1 MSSFIPSD
9 YKALDLSG
17 DNYLD
22 WAINTSAVLKSRGL
36 GKCIKY
42 GNDTL
47 ACERHRAI
55 MIMRHHLCEDLRDE
69 FGYVNDP
76 HNLWSFLNS
85 RFCEPLLHESK
96 KKWEALRFQD
106 YESVD
111 NYHSDLMRIT
121 YSLRLCGELVTNEDL
136 LNKTRDT
143 FHSEEVLLSHQAKVL
158 DSEMKIPEANK
169 ATFDKK
175 RSEEDSEWT
184 LMDHEVGLYI
194 E

>member
-9 YKALDLSG
+9 YKALDLSVN
-17 DNYLD
+17 NYLD

-106 YESVD
+106 YEPVD
-111 NYHSDLMRIT
+111 NYHSDLMRST
-121 YSLRLCGELVTNEDL
+121 YSLKLCGELVINEDL

>member
-22 WAINTSAVLKSRGL
+22 WGINTSAVLKSRGL

-96 KKWEALRFQD
+96 KKWEALKFQD

-121 YSLRLCGELVTNEDL
+121 YSLRLCGELT
-136 LNKTRDT
+136 
-143 FHSEEVLLSHQAKVL
+143 LSKRSRKGWITSDGLMTSWRYIML